1 MNMKNIKD
9 KITKKINRQTIK
21 TFVQKQ
27 GLYVLI
33 FLCVAAAGI
42 TAILAWPKDNNGQ
55 TQVGD
60 NDTDASVIEAPSLED
75 ELAALTPKPSPSPSL
90 SPTPLPSPTEV
101 PKETGKPAS
110 NDGSGSMKLKKP
122 VEGQIINTFSGDE
135 LVFFASLNVWA
146 THNGIDIKADKG
158 APVSAALS
166 GTVSQA
172 YTNEADGGVV
182 IISHSEKTETIYA
195 GLGELLVAEGDKV
208 NAGDVIG
215 QIGEMPKELDLP
227 SHLHFE
233 FKSDGKWKDPAKY
246 F

>member
-1 MNMKNIKD
+1 MNIKNIKE
-9 KITKKINRQTIK
+9 KIAKKINRQSIK

-42 TAILAWPKDNNGQ
+42 TAILAWPKDNGGQ
-55 TQVGD
+55 TQIGD
-60 NDTDASVIEAPSLED
+60 NDTGASVIDAPSLED
-75 ELAALTPKPSPSPSL
+75 ELAALTPRPSL
-90 SPTPLPSPTEV
+90 TPSPTPAPTPTEA

-110 NDGSGSMKLKKP
+110 NGSSSIKLKKP
-122 VEGQIINTFSGDE
+122 VDGQIINAFSGDE

-158 APVSAALS
+158 TPVMAAMA

-182 IISHSEKTETIYA
+182 IIAHSDKTETIYA

-208 NAGDVIG
+208 NAGDEIG
-215 QIGEMPKELDLP
+215 KIGEMPKELDLP

-233 FKSDGKWKDPAKY
+233 FKVDGKWKDPAKY